1 MIRTRRTFATTLA
14 AATLVALPLAG
25 CGDTAAD
32 TASESTT
39 SAEASESPSP
49 SSDEGGTGIG
59 ESADG
64 GAADSSLDGKVGQEV
79 SFMAEVEK
87 MIPPNALTVGGE
99 EIGENPILVVGADL
113 PQDVE
118 VGDSVQV
125 RGTVAKFDLVGF
137 EDELGID
144 LVDNEF
150 TDYDGGLAIKA
161 TTAGSVK
168 TM

>member
-1 MIRTRRTFATTLA
+1 MIRVRRTFTTALA
-14 AATLVALPLAG
+14 AAALVALPLTG

-32 TASESTT
+32 TASSST
-39 SAEASESPSP
+39 SAAESSSPST
-49 SSDEGGTGIG
+49 DEGGSGIG
-59 ESADG
+59 ESGEG
-64 GAADSSLDGKVGQEV
+64 GAADSKLDGKVGQEV

-87 MIPPNALTVGGE
+87 MIEPNALIVGGE

-113 PQDVE
+113 PQDVK
-118 VGDSVQV
+118 VGDTVQV

-137 EDELGID
+137 EDQLGID

-150 TDYDGGLAIKA
+150 ADYDGGLAIQA
-161 TTAGSVK
+161 TTADSVK

>member
-1 MIRTRRTFATTLA
+1 MIRTRRTFTTTLA
-14 AATLVALPLAG
+14 AAALVALPLAG

-39 SAEASESPSP
+39 SAESASP
-49 SSDEGGTGIG
+49 SSDEGGSGIG

-64 GAADSSLDGKVGQEV
+64 GAADQTLDGKVGEQV
-79 SFMAEVEK
+79 SFMAEVET
-87 MIPPNALTVGGE
+87 MIEPNALTVGGE
-99 EIGENPILVVGADL
+99 EVGENPILIVGADL

-118 VGDSVQV
+118 VGDTVQV
-125 RGTVAKFDLVGF
+125 RGTVEEFDLVGF
-137 EDELGID
+137 EDDLSLD

-161 TTAGSVK
+161 TTADSVK
-168 TM
+168 TL